1 MSPWVYR
8 AHPEQ
13 ERGEHRR
20 SSSPGLEG
28 NELKTPSR
36 RALVIATCL
45 LVVAGVILV
54 GVRGCAFMP
63 WNKSAAATGT
73 VSVTIS
79 KDFGASVIKDLRV
92 RVKAGQ
98 TAMELVKLVAD
109 VRTEYGGGLVS
120 SIEGLS
126 SSSGDTRSDWFYY
139 VNGILSGTGAGSY
152 QVRGGDNIW
161 WDYHPWSGKNMA
173 SAVVGAYPMPFT
185 RGLKEVVG
193 RTAVVYGQGMESL
206 ARKAGGFLE
215 KGGARMAYSIDV
227 AGFAKG
233 GAPSIAFLT
242 FEQAKS
248 TPWAAGLLGKPGA
261 GSYLTFQGERL
272 VALDKDGNPDAS
284 AGDLVAAVVSCGS
297 GIGDAS
303 PVWLVMCG
311 TGGTNAAGRLLSAG
325 AAGLQGRFGVA
336 VQADGHLI
344 SLPR

>member
-1 MSPWVYR
+1 
-8 AHPEQ
+8 
-13 ERGEHRR
+13 
-20 SSSPGLEG
+20 
-28 NELKTPSR
+28 
-36 RALVIATCL
+36 
-45 LVVAGVILV
+45 
-54 GVRGCAFMP
+54 
-63 WNKSAAATGT
+63 
-73 VSVTIS
+73 
-79 KDFGASVIKDLRV
+79 
-92 RVKAGQ
+92 
-98 TAMELVKLVAD
+98 
-109 VRTEYGGGLVS
+109 
-120 SIEGLS
+120 
-126 SSSGDTRSDWFYY
+126 
-139 VNGILSGTGAGSY
+139 
-152 QVRGGDNIW
+152 
-161 WDYHPWSGKNMA
+161 
-173 SAVVGAYPMPFT
+173 
-185 RGLKEVVG
+185 
-193 RTAVVYGQGMESL
+193 
-206 ARKAGGFLE
+206 
-215 KGGARMAYSIDV
+215 V